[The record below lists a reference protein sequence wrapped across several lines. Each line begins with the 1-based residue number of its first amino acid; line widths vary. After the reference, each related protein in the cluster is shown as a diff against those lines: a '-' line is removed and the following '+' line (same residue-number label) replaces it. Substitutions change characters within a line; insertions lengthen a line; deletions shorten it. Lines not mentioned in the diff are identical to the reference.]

1 MAKVTKPI
9 RRIAGIPLNISLKP
23 RPNDGKDLASDIF
36 RAVKDLENAE
46 SLATKTS
53 EKENQIQVK
62 AEVEA
67 VGKTD
72 ITLVTVE
79 KVEIRE
85 TTSNLHTE
93 ILDTKL
99 QNYQNRENIKV
110 VGAVDS
116 KNPIERLFEKSK
128 ARELYE
134 ILLNLTHKSEESP
147 TDKVRVPRSFLMKNT
162 GIKTRITLDQ
172 NLKRLEKLGLIEI
185 TSIIGEQEGNI
196 YQVNLPENLNL

>member
-1 MAKVTKPI
+1 MAKVTKPV
-9 RRIAGIPLNISLKP
+9 RRTAGIPLNISLKP

-36 RAVKDLENAE
+36 QAVKDLENTE
-46 SLATKTS
+46 SSANKTAA
-53 EKENQIQVK
+53 KENQLQIK

-67 VGKTD
+67 VGKTV
-72 ITLVTVE
+72 ITSVTVE
-79 KVEIRE
+79 KNEIKE
-85 TTSNLHTE
+85 IMSNLQTE
-93 ILDTKL
+93 ILATKL

-110 VGAVDS
+110 VGAMDTQ
-116 KNPIERLFEKSK
+116 NPIERLFEKSK
-128 ARELYE
+128 AKELYE

>member
-1 MAKVTKPI
+1 MAKVTKPV
-9 RRIAGIPLNISLKP
+9 RRTAGIPLNISLKP

-36 RAVKDLENAE
+36 QAVKDLENVDI
-46 SLATKTS
+46 SATKTAQQ
-53 EKENQIQVK
+53 ENQLQVK
-62 AEVEA
+62 NKVEPFE
-67 VGKTD
+67 KTV
-72 ITLVTVE
+72 IIPVTVE
-79 KVEIRE
+79 KDEIRE

-110 VGAVDS
+110 VGAMDTQ
-116 KNPIERLFEKSK
+116 NPIERLFEKSK
-128 ARELYE
+128 AKELYE
-134 ILLNLTHKSEESP
+134 ILLNLTHNSEESP